1 MLDWFFA
8 LSFTDQ
14 LIIVIALVAGFY
26 MAWTIGAN
34 DVANSMGTSVGSGA
48 LTLKKAVIVAGIF
61 EFAGAVLVG
70 KHVSGTIKSG
80 IITPEL
86 INDPEVY
93 ALAMLACLIAAT
105 LWVFVATYYSLPI
118 STTHA
123 IVGAAIGIGLFISA
137 DYVNLSIVKN
147 IALSWIFSPIAGGI
161 ISFLF
166 FKVVIATVFSK
177 KDPVAAL
184 KRVGPYLVFINVF
197 IIVLSIF
204 YKGLAKLG
212 LAFGAQEAIELS
224 LLLGLVGALV
234 SAYIF
239 STLDHKR
246 VRTDAE
252 RYRQVEHVFGYLQ
265 VMTACSVAFAHGAN
279 DVANAIGPLSAVFET
294 MKAGTIVATSGVPLS
309 ILLLGGFGIVVGIA
323 TWGYKVIETVG
334 KRITEITPS
343 RGFCAEIGTTITVL
357 VCSRFGIPISTTQV
371 LIGSVMGV
379 GFARGIAAIDFGII
393 RRIFVSWMLTLPISA
408 ISSILIYVALKGVLL

>member
-184 KRVGPYLVFINVF
+184 KRVGPSSSSSTC
-197 IIVLSIF
+197 LSSCF
-204 YKGLAKLG
+204 PSSTRGLPSSG
-212 LAFGAQEAIELS
+212 LPL
-224 LLLGLVGALV
+224 
-234 SAYIF
+234 
-239 STLDHKR
+239 
-246 VRTDAE
+246 
-252 RYRQVEHVFGYLQ
+252 
-265 VMTACSVAFAHGAN
+265 AHRK
-279 DVANAIGPLSAVFET
+279 P
-294 MKAGTIVATSGVPLS
+294 
-309 ILLLGGFGIVVGIA
+309 
-323 TWGYKVIETVG
+323 
-334 KRITEITPS
+334 
-343 RGFCAEIGTTITVL
+343 
-357 VCSRFGIPISTTQV
+357 
-371 LIGSVMGV
+371 
-379 GFARGIAAIDFGII
+379 
-393 RRIFVSWMLTLPISA
+393 
-408 ISSILIYVALKGVLL
+408 